1 MRAMDS
7 GPQLTNTSVIFMAS
21 PRIPAVS
28 SLGDELPDELYI
40 GFVDDLLV
48 DVRALLSSAVMV
60 TLTEVVAAVAARSAI
75 LWACAGLQLLV
86 SLVRLYFMEIHSRH
100 RPSGSVEIARR
111 REAIFAGGAVVYM
124 ATLSF
129 WTLIAFCVTDDAFT
143 RFLAATMTLA
153 YSFGMVTRSFAIYR
167 GINLQLVAGFVPLSV
182 AMIVAGG
189 WYPLEIPIGFIPL
202 ILFMKGSSNR
212 LRANFQAV
220 VAAQKE
226 TAMLAKRLDMALNNM
241 SHGLVMVD
249 AEDRLTVANNQFLHL
264 FGLCEED
271 VQVGADLRAI
281 LRKLVRNKV
290 VARTEI
296 ERVWQALFHN
306 SREEDFVVPFE
317 TVDKRAI
324 EITVHRMKG
333 EGVVVVVQDVTER
346 RNAALAIDRMARID
360 PVTELPNRRCFEE
373 ELSAML
379 RVRGHTRDSVNVLFL
394 DLDDFKQVNDSL
406 GHARGDKLLAAIAKR
421 LHAIVRP
428 TDLVARWGGDEFAI
442 LQRPVKDRQQTA
454 ELAGEIIREIRRPV
468 FIDGYEV
475 IVGASIGSA
484 SAPDDGSTPE
494 AILSNADMAL
504 YAAKGEGRG
513 NWRAFEKSM
522 DAKIQIRRLIELDL
536 RAAVAN
542 DAIEVYYQPIVSVA
556 TGEVAGFEA
565 LARWNHPVRGRVS
578 PGEFIP
584 IVEEL
589 GLMEELGASVLRRA
603 CLACA
608 AWPNDIS
615 VSVNLSPMQFR
626 NGRVEHTVLEALRA
640 ANLPPERLDLEI
652 TESTLLDDRG
662 STRATLESLRK
673 LGIRISLDDF
683 GTGYSSLS
691 YVLAFPLDRIKID
704 RSFTI
709 GLGLQERASILV
721 ESVAQM
727 CARLGMSV
735 LVEGVETDLQLRY
748 VERVGS
754 ISEVQG
760 FYFSPAVPEL
770 EARKMVAEKKR
781 LNAA

>member
-1 MRAMDS
+1 MGASHERFGNFMTLTRKRAS
-7 GPQLTNTSVIFMAS
+7 SV
-21 PRIPAVS
+21 P
-28 SLGDELPDELYI
+28 GDKLPEQLYI
-40 GFVDDLLV
+40 GFVDNLLV
-48 DVRALLSSAVMV
+48 DSTAVFFSGLSVTITEMIGAVPARSRFLSSLSAVQ
-60 TLTEVVAAVAARSAI
+60 LVVCAI
-75 LWACAGLQLLV
+75 
-86 SLVRLYFMEIHSRH
+86 RLYFMGLHARKL
-100 RPSGSVEIARR
+100 PSANIGIARK
-111 REAIFAGGAVVYM
+111 RELIFAVGAVSSL
-124 ATLSF
+124 AALSL
-129 WTLIAFCVTDDAFT
+129 WTLAAFWVTELWFT
-143 RFLAATMTLA
+143 RFLGATMTIAFAFSML
-153 YSFGMVTRSFAIYR
+153 TRSFAIYR
-167 GINLQLVAGFVPLSV
+167 GMNLQLTAAFVPLSV

-189 WYPLEIPIGFIPL
+189 WYPFEIAVGFIPL
-202 ILFMKGSSNR
+202 ILFMKGSANR
-212 LRANFQAV
+212 LRANFLAV
-220 VAAQKE
+220 VAAQGRS
-226 TAMLAKRLDMALNNM
+226 AMLAKRLDMALNNM

-249 AEDRLTVANNQFLHL
+249 ANDRLTVANRQILNL
-264 FGLCEED
+264 FGLREED
-271 VQVGADLRAI
+271 LRVGADLRAI
-281 LRKLVRNKV
+281 LRKLVRNRV
-290 VARTEI
+290 VARTEVDRI
-296 ERVWQALFHN
+296 WQALFHN
-306 SREEDFVVPFE
+306 SGEGDFVVPFE

-324 EITVHRMKG
+324 EITVHRMMG

-379 RVRGHTRDSVNVLFL
+379 RPRGPTQDSVNVLFL

-406 GHARGDKLLAAIAKR
+406 GHARGDKLLAAIAMR
-421 LHAIVRP
+421 LQAIVRP
-428 TDLVARWGGDEFAI
+428 SDLVARWGGDEFAI

-454 ELAGEIIREIRRPV
+454 ELAEEIIREIRRPV
-468 FIDGYEV
+468 FVDGYEV

-484 SAPDDGSTPE
+484 SAPDDGLTPE

-504 YAAKGEGRG
+504 YAAKGDGRG
-513 NWRAFEKSM
+513 NWRAFERSM

-542 DAIEVYYQPIVSVA
+542 DAIEVYYQPIVSVV
-556 TGEVAGFEA
+556 TGEISGFEA

-589 GLMEELGASVLRRA
+589 GLMEEFGASVLRRA

-608 AWPNDIS
+608 SWPGAIT
-615 VSVNLSPMQFR
+615 VSVNLSPIQFR
-626 NGRVEHTVLEALRA
+626 NGRVEQTVLDALSA
-640 ANLPPERLDLEI
+640 AKLPPERLDLEI

-662 STRATLESLRK
+662 STRATLDSLRK
-673 LGIRISLDDF
+673 LGVRISLDDF

-709 GLGLQERASILV
+709 GLGLQERASILI
-721 ESVAQM
+721 ESVAHM
-727 CARLGMSV
+727 CAKLGMSV
-735 LVEGVETDLQLRY
+735 LVEGVETDLQMGFI
-748 VERVGS
+748 ERVGS

-770 EARKMVAEKKR
+770 EARRMVDEKRR